1 MIRITELKL
10 PVTHDPGALKKRAAE
25 VLRVGES
32 AIRRLVIT
40 SRSVDARQKPELFFV
55 YTLDVDVSGESKIL
69 RRDRRHKNIMSIH
82 PQVYRFPEH
91 GKELPAHRPVRLAP

>member
-55 YTLDVDVSGESKIL
+55 
-69 RRDRRHKNIMSIH
+69 
-82 PQVYRFPEH
+82 
-91 GKELPAHRPVRLAP
+91 